1 MNKADLAKELA
12 KRKGIS
18 LRKAY
23 AIVCATFEVM
33 KEEILNGNKI
43 EIRGLGTF
51 RLKRRP
57 GRFVRNPKT
66 GIEVYVKEKYVPY
79 FKLAKSLKK
88 KLNGME

>member
-1 MNKADLAKELA
+1 VRKMDIARELA

-23 AIVCATFEVM
+23 AIVSATFEVM
-33 KEEILNGNKI
+33 KEEILKGNKI

-66 GIEVYVKEKYVPY
+66 GVEVYVKEKYFPR
-79 FKLAKSLKK
+79 FKVAKSLKR
-88 KLNGME
+88 KLNGLE